1 MVVGAPGRMV
11 LITLQWLGHNSL
23 DYGFSYRY
31 PTIMNDDEKQTVSVI
46 PELDENFNYTPENLE
61 DWRKAVAEAMYAVN
75 KKLYGTEKGAT
86 DE

>member
-1 MVVGAPGRMV
+1 
-11 LITLQWLGHNSL
+11 
-23 DYGFSYRY
+23 
-31 PTIMNDDEKQTVSVI
+31 MNEDVKQVVSVI